1 MAIVQALREL
11 QTRYGYLP
19 ERQLELLALRLRE
32 PLYRVQEVAS
42 FFPSFRSEQSLADD
56 YGNVQEPPAVS
67 VLICRD
73 MACHLRGSAKIVEGV
88 QNEFQKA
95 IAAGRLEVKAVS
107 CLGRCDRATA
117 ACLHRFEA
125 TDQPDEDEHE
135 IICGGLQ
142 ATDGKAAPQQ
152 LSKAIGE
159 LLAGEPAS
167 HHEPTPAATANWK
180 IDVYNPAEGEKPPPF
195 AAVQRYLR
203 EKHDLIDFVGQ
214 AGLLGMGGALA
225 RAARKWGDVREAVT
239 KARMQGKYLDCYVV
253 CNGDESEPGTFKDR
267 ELLLRAPHL
276 VVEGVLLAG
285 LFLGAKKG
293 IIYIRHEYGEPIKA
307 VRGAIAK
314 LYATVKEE
322 AVQSFPIEVFVSP
335 GGYICGEQSA
345 LLQAIEDRRAQPRN
359 APPAI
364 EAIGLYE
371 QPTVVNNVETLSW
384 VPGIVLNW
392 PKTTPKPPEPPKE
405 GADAKKERKP
415 NDEVWYARDKRRFF
429 SISGDVKRPGV
440 YEMRFKD
447 TLRTL
452 IFDKNCAQ
460 GMAEG
465 RAFKAV
471 ATSGPSGGFLPPRIA
486 GPALQAMRERIRLA
500 IRNSRTP
507 ERLQKFLEEKLA
519 PSVDSFFTFDL
530 ELDGSFL
537 RDLGIGLG
545 AGIVVYG
552 DTPGKPTPMIEHALN
567 CLHFFERESCG
578 KCVPCRI
585 GCQKLVNLGNKVRTA
600 KNGQTRAA
608 VEQVADELADLMKI
622 TSICSLGR
630 SAAIPLTTCL
640 DYFAD

>member
-1 MAIVQALREL
+1 
-11 QTRYGYLP
+11 
-19 ERQLELLALRLRE
+19 
-32 PLYRVQEVAS
+32 
-42 FFPSFRSEQSLADD
+42 
-56 YGNVQEPPAVS
+56 
-67 VLICRD
+67 
-73 MACHLRGSAKIVEGV
+73 
-88 QNEFQKA
+88 
-95 IAAGRLEVKAVS
+95 
-107 CLGRCDRATA
+107 
-117 ACLHRFEA
+117 
-125 TDQPDEDEHE
+125 
-135 IICGGLQ
+135 
-142 ATDGKAAPQQ
+142 
-152 LSKAIGE
+152 
-159 LLAGEPAS
+159 
-167 HHEPTPAATANWK
+167 
-180 IDVYNPAEGEKPPPF
+180 
-195 AAVQRYLR
+195 
-203 EKHDLIDFVGQ
+203 
-214 AGLLGMGGALA
+214 MGGALA
-225 RAARKWGDVREAVT
+225 RAARKWGDVRDAVS
-239 KARMQGKYLDCYVV
+239 KARLQGKYLDCYVV

-267 ELLLRAPHL
+267 ELLVQAPYL

-293 IIYIRHEYGEPIKA
+293 IIYIRHEYGEA
-307 VRGAIAK
+307 VRSVRRAIRR
-314 LYATVKEE
+314 LYDTVKDD

-359 APPAI
+359 APPAL

-392 PKTTPKPPEPPKE
+392 PKTTAKPPEPPPAKE

-440 YEMRFKD
+440 YELAFKD

-465 RAFKAV
+465 KGFKAV
-471 ATSGPSGGFLPPRIA
+471 ATSGPSGGFLPPRITGA
-486 GPALQAMRERIRLA
+486 VLQAMRERIRLA
-500 IRNSRTP
+500 VRGSRTP
-507 ERLQKFLEEKLA
+507 ERLQKFLDERI
-519 PSVDSFFTFDL
+519 PTSVESFFTFDL

-552 DTPGKPTPMIEHALN
+552 ETTGKPTPMIDHALN

-585 GCQKLVNLGNKVRTA
+585 GCQKLVDLGNKVRTA
-600 KNGQTRAA
+600 PNDTKTRAA
-608 VEQVADELADLMKI
+608 VEQVADELAELMKI

-630 SAAIPLTTCL
+630 SAPIPLTTCL
-640 DYFAD
+640 DYFTD